1 MVTTYNF
8 LPGLYGDQNTDI
20 GLICY
25 IEFLA
30 SVSSPE
36 KKDHEAF
43 YSLCEKFFTP
53 GVSASAFIQ
62 FCVQVFALA
71 LRMERL

>member
-1 MVTTYNF
+1 M
-8 LPGLYGDQNTDI
+8 L
-20 GLICY
+20 
-25 IEFLA
+25 
-30 SVSSPE
+30 SPE

-71 LRMERL
+71 LRMERLWITESDFKGE